1 MSTLY
6 IECKMGVAGDML
18 SAALLELCP
27 DRDRV
32 IDTLNNMGLAGVSFK
47 LDKSEK
53 CGITGSHFSVF
64 VDGEEEVS
72 HDHHHE
78 HDEEHDHHHH
88 HEHDE
93 GHDHHHHHDE
103 EHDHHH
109 HHEHDEEHEHHH
121 HHHVHRNMKDIED
134 IISNLSIP
142 DKVKED
148 VINVY
153 KLIAGA
159 ESSVHGKE
167 VSEVHFH
174 EVGSMD
180 AIADITA
187 VCLLMRELNP
197 DKVVASPI
205 HVGSGQVHCAHGILP
220 VPAPATALLLKG
232 IPSYSGDV
240 KGELCTPT
248 GAALLRY
255 FSESFGAQP
264 VMSIDK
270 IGYGMGMKDFPQA
283 NCVRAMWSD
292 AAAEQNSSHE
302 FGQTEGAIPVDQDT
316 EASVNPDKLT
326 DMVTELNCNL
336 DDMTPEEVGFATD
349 RLLEDGALDVF
360 TTPIYMKKNRPAT
373 MLTVLCKENDK
384 EDIVKSIFKYTT
396 TIGIRESI
404 CKRYVLGRQEYLK
417 NVGDEKVR
425 VKKVS
430 GYGVSREKAEYDDLA
445 RIAKKNSKSV
455 RDVRSEME

>member
-32 IDTLNNMGLAGVSFK
+32 IDTLNNMGLPGVSFG

-64 VDGEEEVS
+64 VDGEEEMS
-72 HDHHHE
+72 HDHHH
-78 HDEEHDHHHH
+78 HDDEHDHHHH
-88 HEHDE
+88 HHHDE
-93 GHDHHHHHDE
+93 EHDHHHHHDE

-109 HHEHDEEHEHHH
+109 HHDDEHDHH
-121 HHHVHRNMKDIED
+121 HHHVHRSMKDIEH
-134 IISNLSIP
+134 IVSHLNIP
-142 DKVKED
+142 DEIKED
-148 VINVY
+148 VISVY

-167 VSEVHFH
+167 VSEIHFH

-197 DKVVASPI
+197 DKIVASPI

-232 IPSYSGDV
+232 IPTYSGDV

-292 AAAEQNSSHE
+292 SAAEKNEISNDGEKEDKSVSAYQNREVSN
-302 FGQTEGAIPVDQDT
+302 
-316 EASVNPDKLT
+316 NPDKLT
-326 DMVTELNCNL
+326 DTVTELNCNL
-336 DDMTPEEVGFATD
+336 DDMTPEEVGFATE
-349 RLLEDGALDVF
+349 RLLLEGALDAFV
-360 TTPIYMKKNRPAT
+360 TPIYMKKNRPAT
-373 MLTVLCKENDK
+373 MLTVLCRESDKENIIK
-384 EDIVKSIFKYTT
+384 KIFKYTT

-404 CKRYVLGRQEYLK
+404 CKRYILHRQENIENLD
-417 NVGDEKVR
+417 GEEVR

-430 GYGVSREKAEYDDLA
+430 GYGVAREKAEYDDLVKIAQKNNISLRDA
-445 RIAKKNSKSV
+445 RNKL
-455 RDVRSEME
+455 